1 MDDKVWVVIVIGLFS
16 IIVALAAGILR
27 SIGGDRVPAVIQG
40 GAVAFVT
47 TMTLGLIVANALG
60 VV

>member
-1 MDDKVWVVIVIGLFS
+1 MIVIGLFS

-27 SIGGDRVPAVIQG
+27 SIGGDRVPAAIQG
-40 GAVAFVT
+40 GAVAFAA
-47 TMTLGLIVANALG
+47 TMTLGLVVANALG